1 MGQVDTEYQ
10 SNFLHI
16 PSNSL
21 TDSNSNIVDKAKELS
36 LCTLRPPMV
45 NTPEDS
51 SKASG
56 KLSHRAAKAFS
67 INSDSTDKRG
77 FKTGGGK
84 KTDIVRDCVEVLL
97 REGYDIDESLAQLAI
112 EIYTR

>member
-1 MGQVDTEYQ
+1 MHFTATYGEYAGRLFE
-10 SNFLHI
+10 SI
-16 PSNSL
+16 
-21 TDSNSNIVDKAKELS
+21 
-36 LCTLRPPMV
+36 
-45 NTPEDS
+45 
-51 SKASG
+51 G